1 MLQGFVLSDV
11 HLYIGAEMYP
21 ENNGGKPT
29 VAPGQ
34 YPYQDGSGG
43 NPAIPGEGVN
53 TYTFQPVNVT
63 SFTDG
68 FYVIFHGVTCSDDS
82 AAKTASQQSL
92 KVTPYPTVF
101 DDEINISV
109 EVENPTVGMV
119 GVYGMNGSKLKAET
133 HQLNKGRN
141 ELRLNLSS
149 LSGSVYILEV
159 QTLDGQKVLKK
170 IMAR

>member
-1 MLQGFVLSDV
+1 
-11 HLYIGAEMYP
+11 
-21 ENNGGKPT
+21 
-29 VAPGQ
+29 
-34 YPYQDGSGG
+34 
-43 NPAIPGEGVN
+43 
-53 TYTFQPVNVT
+53 
-63 SFTDG
+63 
-68 FYVIFHGVTCSDDS
+68 
-82 AAKTASQQSL
+82 
-92 KVTPYPTVF
+92 
-101 DDEINISV
+101 
-109 EVENPTVGMV
+109 MV